1 MIKKLSIENQTKLE
15 KLISSNNFSEIEKF
29 IYLLK
34 KTEQETPFVM
44 NLLGVC
50 KISKK
55 VINKEVAKLEAEE
68 ALELFKKAYQKDN
81 NFIDALYNLA
91 EISLKISKYDDA
103 IVLLNNHLKKV
114 TYDFKTIFFLARI
127 NFYVGEI
134 QKTINYYNLIIEK
147 NDATKFIFT
156 NLVFIYNYSNSY
168 SQKKYSQFCEQY
180 INSIKKIDDNK
191 LFDLSYEKN
200 KKKRI
205 GFFSTNFRNHA
216 VMKFLIETIKDLN
229 KNDFET
235 IAFNFTNPRF
245 HDQVTE
251 ELKNNFTNWHDI
263 HNLDDIATVNLIRKN
278 KINILFDL
286 VGYSGGTRLELFKYR
301 SAPIQISWLG
311 YTNSTGLDEM
321 DYIIADPYVL
331 DNNNYY
337 SEKVLMMPEIWS
349 SHLTLDKEIKI
360 NGLPFKKN
368 GFITF
373 GSFNNF
379 AKISNEVIILWSQLL
394 KKTKSKLILKSS
406 SPLHE
411 TGSNNILDRFK
422 AEGVDLNNVKI
433 LDRTD
438 SYKKHLEC
446 YNKIDISLDTIPYNG
461 ATTSFESIW
470 MGVPVLTII
479 GNTFTSRYG
488 YSINKNL
495 NLNNFIAKDKNDF
508 LDKALEI
515 TSNIDEL
522 EKIRNNLRNIALKSS
537 LFNTN
542 KFNNDFVNLVRQIM

>member
-1 MIKKLSIENQTKLE
+1 
-15 KLISSNNFSEIEKF
+15 
-29 IYLLK
+29 
-34 KTEQETPFVM
+34 
-44 NLLGVC
+44 
-50 KISKK
+50 
-55 VINKEVAKLEAEE
+55 
-68 ALELFKKAYQKDN
+68 
-81 NFIDALYNLA
+81 
-91 EISLKISKYDDA
+91 
-103 IVLLNNHLKKV
+103 
-114 TYDFKTIFFLARI
+114 
-127 NFYVGEI
+127 
-134 QKTINYYNLIIEK
+134 
-147 NDATKFIFT
+147 
-156 NLVFIYNYSNSY
+156 
-168 SQKKYSQFCEQY
+168 
-180 INSIKKIDDNK
+180 
-191 LFDLSYEKN
+191 
-200 KKKRI
+200 
-205 GFFSTNFRNHA
+205 
-216 VMKFLIETIKDLN
+216 MKFLIETIKDLN

-542 KFNNDFVNLVRQIM
+542 KFNNDFVNLVRQIT